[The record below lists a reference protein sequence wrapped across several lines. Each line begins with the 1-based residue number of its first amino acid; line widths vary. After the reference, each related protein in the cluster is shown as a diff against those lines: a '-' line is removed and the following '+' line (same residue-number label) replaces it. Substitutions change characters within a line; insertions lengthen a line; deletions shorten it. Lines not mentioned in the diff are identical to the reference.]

1 MKKIEVITMNVRD
14 TLQAEELGVDRVEL
28 VSAMKE
34 GGLTPS
40 YGTIKNVLAHA
51 EIPVQI
57 MVRPHSYSFV
67 YDQNDWNTIKEDIL
81 VINSLGGNR
90 IVFGCITPTGA
101 IDESLLL
108 KVIELVPDLDITFH
122 RAFDSVSSQIEA
134 YKILSKY
141 KKNVKRV
148 LTSGGRPTAFEGSN
162 MLKKLVTLSQEIN
175 GPEILVGAGV
185 TPDNIA
191 DLDAQIHA
199 NEYHIGSGVRVNG
212 DFSQP
217 IDKNKIQFLKNSW

>member
-122 RAFDSVSSQIEA
+122 LPLIPFLRKLKPIKFYQNI
-134 YKILSKY
+134 
-141 KKNVKRV
+141 KR
-148 LTSGGRPTAFEGSN
+148 
-162 MLKKLVTLSQEIN
+162 M
-175 GPEILVGAGV
+175 
-185 TPDNIA
+185 
-191 DLDAQIHA
+191 
-199 NEYHIGSGVRVNG
+199 
-212 DFSQP
+212 
-217 IDKNKIQFLKNSW
+217 